1 MGECLTETKEYNPR
15 EAVICT
21 LPEFVEPNERPLSW
35 MVEEYQTGFWFL
47 LGKSKHLSE
56 KKKLKCYHD
65 SPESMESEQTK
76 KN

>member
-1 MGECLTETKEYNPR
+1 
-15 EAVICT
+15 
-21 LPEFVEPNERPLSW
+21 

-56 KKKLKCYHD
+56 KKKKLKCYHD

-76 KN
+76 KIKLLDLTGD